1 MSPERDA
8 FTSILMLP
16 WLAHGHISPFLELSK
31 RFADR
36 GIHIYFCSSPVNL
49 ASIKPKLVGTTY
61 FSKIELVELH
71 LPSLPE
77 LPPRNHSTK
86 TLPPHLMPTLKKA
99 FDMSSPGFAD
109 ILKLLDPALVV
120 YDFLQPWAPAIASS
134 MGIPAVEFL
143 CTSATM
149 CAFVNHAN
157 MKPGNK
163 FPYPGI
169 YLHDHEVDQFAN
181 LLECSANGIK
191 DRDRVFQC
199 YERSRD
205 MIMIKSI
212 REIEGKY
219 IDYLSFLIDKSVVP
233 VGPLVEDTAFEDCE
247 KSEILDWLDNKEE
260 KSTVFVSFGS
270 EYFLSKQEMTEI
282 AHGLEA
288 SKVNFVWV
296 VRFHDGERDAAA
308 NGESYLPEGFLK
320 RVAGRGLVL
329 EGWAPQA
336 AILQHSSVGGF
347 VSHCG
352 WSSVMESMRFGVP
365 IIAMPMHLDQP
376 VNARVVEE
384 VGVGVEARRDETGT
398 IRSAEVARSIRNV
411 IVDKAG
417 GRVRQRATEMK
428 GIMRR
433 KGDEEV
439 DGAVDELLRACRK
452 RDWCEENHK
461 ILVPN

>member
-1 MSPERDA
+1 MSPGRDA

-36 GIHIYFCSSPVNL
+36 GIHIYFCSTPVNL
-49 ASIKPKLVGTTY
+49 ASIKPKLAGTRY
-61 FSKIELVELH
+61 FSKIKLVELH

-77 LPPRNHSTK
+77 LPARNHTTK

-99 FDMSSPGFAD
+99 LDMSSPGFAD
-109 ILKLLDPALVV
+109 ILKLLDPDLVV

-134 MGIPAVEFL
+134 LGIPAVEFL
-143 CTSATM
+143 CSSAAM
-149 CAFVNHAN
+149 SAFSIHAN
-157 MKPGNK
+157 RKPGEK

-169 YLHDHEVDQFAN
+169 YLLDHEVDKYAN
-181 LLECSANGIK
+181 LLERSANGIK
-191 DRDRVFQC
+191 DRDRVLQC
-199 YERSRD
+199 YERSTD
-205 MIMIKSI
+205 MIMIKGI

-219 IDYLSFLIDKSVVP
+219 IDYLSCLIDKRVVP
-233 VGPLVEDTAFEDCE
+233 VGPLVEDTKFEDGE

-270 EYFLSKQEMTEI
+270 EYFLSKQEMAEI

-288 SKVNFVWV
+288 SNVNFIWV
-296 VRFHDGERDAAA
+296 VRFHDGERDAAV
-308 NGESYLPEGFLK
+308 NGRSHLPEGFLR

-352 WSSVMESMRFGVP
+352 WSSVLESIRFGVP

-376 VNARVVEE
+376 VNARLVEE
-384 VGVGVEARRDETGT
+384 VGVGVEARRDESGM
-398 IRSAEVARSIRNV
+398 IRSAEVARTIRNV
-411 IVDKAG
+411 VVDRAG
-417 GRVRQRATEMK
+417 ERVRQRAREMR
-428 GIMRR
+428 GTMRR

-439 DGAVDELLRACRK
+439 DRAVDELLRVCRK
-452 RDWCEENHK
+452 RDGWRES
-461 ILVPN
+461 